1 MNNKDQE
8 QEKHIKA
15 WINNNCKGTSIAAT
29 GIGKTKMGLM
39 AIEYILSKN
48 KYNKALIV
56 VPTENLRDNEWPDE
70 IKKWKLS
77 KYKNRIDIQCI
88 QTVYKWKNYNC
99 SILIVDE
106 VHTTLSSEYRNLY
119 ENNTFDNIYCL
130 TATEPENEEY
140 KKYLRLFAPIIE
152 KTNTLEALDLELVSP
167 YKVYNLGVSFTEEEV
182 KEYKRY
188 DILFNKATNKLGG
201 RFVAFENATK
211 WKNSSDKEVAKWA
224 NIFYMAMQKRK
235 TICYNATNKVRL
247 IKQIVNKFPDR
258 KGLVF
263 SQSINFAESL
273 QNVLGNECITFHS
286 KMKFKDKKKALKEFG
301 DNRTKIRLVS
311 SVKALNTGL
320 NVPECSLGICAA
332 GSSKALDN
340 IQRRGRVLR
349 VIEGKQALYINL
361 YVRGTQEVKW
371 VRTRT
376 KNDYNCEWID
386 TMDEILV

>member
-8 QEKHIKA
+8 QKEHLEA
-15 WINNNCKGTSIAAT
+15 WINNGCKGTSIAAT

-39 AIEYILSKN
+39 AIEYVLSQDKN
-48 KYNKALIV
+48 NKALII

-77 KYKNRIDIQCI
+77 KYRDRIDIQCI

-106 VHTTLSSEYRNLY
+106 VHTTLSYEYRNIY
-119 ENNTFDNIYCL
+119 ENNNFDNMYCL
-130 TATEPENEEY
+130 TATEPENDEY
-140 KKYLRLFAPIIE
+140 KKYLRSFAPIIKE
-152 KTNTLEALDLELVSP
+152 TDTLDALDLELVSP
-167 YKVYNLGVSFTEEEV
+167 YIVYNLGVSFTEEEV
-182 KEYKRY
+182 KDYNRY
-188 DILFNKATNKLGG
+188 NALFNKATNELGG
-201 RFVAFENATK
+201 RFVAFDNATK
-211 WKNSSDKEVAKWA
+211 WKNSSDKDKAKWA

-235 TICYNATNKVRL
+235 TICYNAEDKVRI
-247 IKQIVNKFPDR
+247 IKEIVNKFPKR
-258 KGLVF
+258 KGLIF
-263 SQSINFAESL
+263 SQSINFAEDL
-273 QNVLGNECITFHS
+273 QDKLGEECITFHS
-286 KMKFKDKKKALKEFG
+286 KMKLKEKRKALKDFG
-301 DNRTKIRLVS
+301 DGRTKVRLIS
-311 SVKALNTGL
+311 SVKALNAGL

-349 VIEGKQALYINL
+349 IIEGKQALYINL

-376 KNDYNCEWID
+376 KNDYNCKWVDTID
-386 TMDEILV
+386 EVLI